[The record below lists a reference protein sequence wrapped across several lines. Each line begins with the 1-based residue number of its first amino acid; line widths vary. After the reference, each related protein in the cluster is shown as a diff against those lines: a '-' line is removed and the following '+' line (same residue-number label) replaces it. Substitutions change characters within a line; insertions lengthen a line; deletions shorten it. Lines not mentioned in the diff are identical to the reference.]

1 MEKDTK
7 KKTSTKKE
15 TVVKNV
21 ISNDEKNEIN
31 KNTVVE
37 TQELENA
44 KEVETAIV
52 EVNTK
57 EEEDKKRRGLIL
69 LILLFLCVFTVGIT
83 YGNGIFNSI
92 KENIIETNIITKP
105 KITEGSKEWVKE
117 TLISIEEDSKSKKKI
132 DYYEYCV
139 IDEDDSEKCEW
150 KRTDTKNVRI
160 THTGHHYVFI
170 RAVDEEGRK
179 GREASTEVF
188 IDNNA
193 PIVADLKVINRTK
206 DSIRVALYAK
216 DDESGIN
223 KYLYSLDGINY
234 VEGEDEYTFTN
245 LEEGKEYRV
254 YAKVIDRLGNEKIV
268 SILTRTLTEEE
279 AINQEVNPEVITDEN
294 GNVTVPDD
302 NTSTDPNGNNQ
313 PDDPNGNEGG
323 NEQGQEENW
332 DMPQIDLI
340 DLPTSF
346 EYGSEYLLPSNYD
359 FGNDTGSVLCQ
370 ANGKEANNTK
380 ELLPGKYLIVC
391 TATSSHNKSVTVDKR
406 IEVTPS
412 TGSDELLDGWIRLN
426 LYYPENSTNW
436 EWRLDG
442 ENGIRTGYDGEG
454 WTPYTGPILVK
465 VEDIENIYIRYDL
478 NGETVIIAPKGKPLV
493 DIEPNYYEVALG
505 KVTKVKITYDKN
517 AKTKEFRVNGGSWQ
531 EYTGVFEV
539 GPATKIEAR
548 VTKDENVYDNHGNLQ
563 YVQTKTSYDSVYIS
577 LYQSSGPTDELPGDS
592 STGGPWIWCEH
603 FDCSPWCGTH
613 NCTPTDEPTPPS
625 GGTPAPSYT
634 LAGPV
639 ISSNPSDTMVESTT
653 ITITPQE
660 EARTIY
666 YSIGYGSYKEYTGP
680 FSIDTNST
688 IYAYYIR
695 QSDGKK
701 SSISYYYVENIKSR
715 NLPYIKINTNPTN
728 YLSEDVNSVTVSI
741 SGSDYDGNIEYSY
754 DGEIYQT
761 YTSPITIN
769 QSSTIYARATNQYGT
784 TVESK
789 TIRTKTPSVPVENLD
804 VVIATYPS
812 VDEVIGLIGNTE
824 VTITYDIKATK
835 KYYKIGYESSWQE
848 YTGPFTL
855 TQNATVYAYCTSDN
869 GRGEAELSINY
880 LTTGISSPVITLE
893 PASEPTQAVKVEIKY
908 ADNAEIKRYKI
919 GNGSWTDYTGP
930 IYIYENTTIYAMN
943 KDVLNHEATS
953 SKKIKNITIA
963 PTVIDKGAY
972 YIIKLNY
979 PDVSEANSRQYKWK
993 IDGTWKIYNPQGIL
1007 LIKEGFTLPDL
1018 GGGYQVEDE
1027 NGNTI
1032 IFRDHYYQLD
1042 CPLSE
1047 AYENLF

>member
-1 MEKDTK
+1 MKIPDLIGKKIDEAKEILSKKKIKYFDETKTKLTVKETSGKVVKVEEKDGK
-7 KKTSTKKE
+7 LVIYES
-15 TVVKNV
+15 KN
-21 ISNDEKNEIN
+21 
-31 KNTVVE
+31 
-37 TQELENA
+37 
-44 KEVETAIV
+44 
-52 EVNTK
+52 
-57 EEEDKKRRGLIL
+57 IL
-69 LILLFLCVFTVGIT
+69 LILIMVLAVLVLGFGIT
-83 YGNGIFNSI
+83 FGNGIFNSI

-117 TLISIEEDSKSKKKI
+117 ALISIEEDSRSKKKI

-139 IDEDDSEKCEW
+139 IDEEDSDKCEW

-193 PIVADLKVINRTK
+193 PIVADLKVVNRTK
-206 DSIRVALYAK
+206 NSIRVEIYAK

-279 AINQEVNPEVITDEN
+279 AINQTENPEVITDEN

-302 NTSTDPNGNNQ
+302 NTSTDPNGNT
-313 PDDPNGNEGG
+313 G
-323 NEQGQEENW
+323 EEDNW
-332 DMPQIDLI
+332 DIPQIDLD

-346 EYGSEYLLPSNYD
+346 EYGSEYLLPSHYD
-359 FGNDTGSVLCQ
+359 FGNDTGSVVCKVNDEEKDNTKEIVYGTYDVVCT
-370 ANGKEANNTK
+370 ASSSHGKEA
-380 ELLPGKYLIVC
+380 
-391 TATSSHNKSVTVDKR
+391 TVEKT
-406 IEVTPS
+406 INVTPEL
-412 TGSDELLDGWIRLN
+412 GSEELLDGWIRLN

-478 NGETVIIAPKGKPLV
+478 NGETVIIAPKGKPVV
-493 DIEPNYYEVALG
+493 DIEPNYYEVAYG

-539 GPATKIEAR
+539 GAATKIEAR

-577 LYQSSGPTDELPGDS
+577 LYQPSSPSDDLPGDS

-701 SSISYYYVENIKSR
+701 SNTSYYYVENIKSR
-715 NLPYIKINTNPTN
+715 NLPYIKISANPTN

-761 YTSPITIN
+761 YTGPLTIT

-784 TVESK
+784 TTESK
-789 TIRTKTPSVPVENLD
+789 TIRTIKPSVPKDTLD
-804 VVIATYPS
+804 VLITADPS
-812 VDEVIGLIGNTE
+812 KNDVVGLIASTKI
-824 VTITYDIKATK
+824 TINYDSRATK
-835 KYYKIGYESSWQE
+835 KYYKIGYYGSYQE
-848 YTGPFTL
+848 YTGPFDL
-855 TQNATVYAYCTSDN
+855 TTNDTVYAYCTSSN
-869 GRGEAELSINY
+869 GSGEAELSIDY
-880 LTTGISSPVITLE
+880 LTTGIASPKITLD
-893 PASEPTQAVKVEIKY
+893 PSSDPTQAVKVEIEFAK
-908 ADNAEIKRYKI
+908 NAEVKRYKL
-919 GNGSWTDYTGP
+919 GNYDYIDYTGP
-930 IYIYENTTIYAMN
+930 IYLY
-943 KDVLNHEATS
+943 
-953 SKKIKNITIA
+953 
-963 PTVIDKGAY
+963 
-972 YIIKLNY
+972 
-979 PDVSEANSRQYKWK
+979 
-993 IDGTWKIYNPQGIL
+993 
-1007 LIKEGFTLPDL
+1007 
-1018 GGGYQVEDE
+1018 
-1027 NGNTI
+1027 
-1032 IFRDHYYQLD
+1032 
-1042 CPLSE
+1042 
-1047 AYENLF
+1047 